1 MRRAPVLCVKEIEMK
16 TRILALALATA
27 PVLAMAPAFT
37 APAMAQTRA
46 DEIRWQEAQRRFDNE
61 RAIYERER
69 ARYEESRR
77 YGRGGYRG
85 DRGGYGGG
93 YGGAYDSRYGWRS
106 GNDWEPSRYYREDP
120 RYEERPLSA
129 QDEVYRGA
137 DGRYY
142 CRRSDGTTGL
152 VVGAGVGALLGHS
165 IDTRGERTTG
175 TVVGGVLGALVGREV
190 ERNSDV
196 RCR

>member
-1 MRRAPVLCVKEIEMK
+1 MK
-16 TRILALALATA
+16 TNLFALALATA

-37 APAMAQTRA
+37 APATAQSRA

-69 ARYEESRR
+69 ARYEDARR

-93 YGGAYDSRYGWRS
+93 YGGGGGYDERYGWRRDDS
-106 GNDWEPSRYYREDP
+106 RDWEPSRYYRDDP

-152 VVGAGVGALLGHS
+152 VIGAGVGALLGRS
-165 IDTRGERTTG
+165 IDSRGERTTG

-190 ERNSDV
+190 ERNSDM

>member
-93 YGGAYDSRYGWRS
+93 YDSRYGWRS

-152 VVGAGVGALLGHS
+152 VVGAGVGALIGHG

>member
-1 MRRAPVLCVKEIEMK
+1 MREIEMK
-16 TRILALALATA
+16 TSLFALALATA
-27 PVLAMAPAFT
+27 PMLAMAPAFT
-37 APAMAQTRA
+37 APAMAQSRA
-46 DEIRWQEAQRRFDNE
+46 DEVRWQEAQRRFDNE
-61 RAIYERER
+61 RGIYERER
-69 ARYEESRR
+69 ARYEDARR
-77 YGRGGYRG
+77 YGRGGGYRG
-85 DRGGYGGG
+85 DRGGG
-93 YGGAYDSRYGWRS
+93 YDERYGWRRDDS
-106 GNDWEPSRYYREDP
+106 RDWEPSRYYREDP
-120 RYEERPLSA
+120 RYEERRLGA

-152 VVGAGVGALLGHS
+152 VIGAGVGALIGRG

-190 ERNSDV
+190 ERSQDM